1 MAVEKMSLAKALNES
16 LRKALDTD
24 PKVLIM
30 GEDVGKLGGV
40 FRITDGLQKDFG
52 EGRVID
58 TPLAESGI
66 VGTAIGLA
74 LRGYRPIVE
83 IQFDGFV
90 FPAYDQI
97 VTQLAK
103 MHARALGKVKM
114 PVVIRIP
121 YGGGIGAVEH
131 HSESPEALFAHV
143 AGLKVVSPSNASDAY
158 WMMQQAVQSD
168 DPIIFFE
175 PKRRYWDKGELDTES
190 IPGPLHKA
198 AVARE
203 GSDLTLV
210 AYGPMVKVCLEA
222 AAAAQE
228 EGKSVEVLDLRSMSP
243 IDFDAVQA
251 SVEKTGLLVVVHEAP
266 VFYGSGAEI
275 AARITERCF
284 YHLEAPVL
292 RVGGYH
298 APTRRP
304 GWRTS
309 TCRVST
315 GCSMPSTARWRTEER
330 VVTTMTETSARFR
343 EFKMPDVGEG
353 LTEAE
358 ILKWFVQP
366 GDTVTDGQVVCEVET
381 AKAAVELPI
390 PFDGV
395 VHELRFP
402 EGTTV
407 DVGEVIIAVDVA
419 PGSGDAPAEPEPVQE
434 AVAEPAAEE
443 APKGRQPVLVGY
455 GVAESSTKRRARKGA
470 EIPGPAAAAAQ
481 AEINGHRAKV
491 AESRPLAKPPVRKLA
506 KDLGIDLAT
515 VTPTGEGGV
524 ITREDVHA
532 AAAPA
537 PAEAPVRAEEAVAA
551 PAPVEAVAPVGR
563 ETRIPVKGVRKAIAQ
578 AMVGSAFTA
587 PHVTEFVTVD
597 VTRTMKL
604 VAELKEDKDMA
615 GVRVNPLLVI
625 AKALLVA
632 IKRNPAVNAAWDEAN
647 QEIVQKHY
655 VNLGIAAATPRG
667 LIVPNIKDAHDK
679 TLPELGA
686 ALADLVSTARE
697 GKTSPAAMAGGTV
710 TITNVGVFGVD
721 TGTPILNP
729 GESAILAV
737 GAIKLQP
744 WVHKGKV
751 KPRQVTTLA
760 LSFDHRLVDGELG
773 SKVLADVAAILE
785 QPKRLITWG

>member
-1 MAVEKMSLAKALNES
+1 
-16 LRKALDTD
+16 
-24 PKVLIM
+24 
-30 GEDVGKLGGV
+30 
-40 FRITDGLQKDFG
+40 
-52 EGRVID
+52 
-58 TPLAESGI
+58 
-66 VGTAIGLA
+66 
-74 LRGYRPIVE
+74 
-83 IQFDGFV
+83 
-90 FPAYDQI
+90 
-97 VTQLAK
+97 
-103 MHARALGKVKM
+103 
-114 PVVIRIP
+114 
-121 YGGGIGAVEH
+121 
-131 HSESPEALFAHV
+131 
-143 AGLKVVSPSNASDAY
+143 
-158 WMMQQAVQSD
+158 
-168 DPIIFFE
+168 
-175 PKRRYWDKGELDTES
+175 
-190 IPGPLHKA
+190 
-198 AVARE
+198 
-203 GSDLTLV
+203 
-210 AYGPMVKVCLEA
+210 
-222 AAAAQE
+222 
-228 EGKSVEVLDLRSMSP
+228 
-243 IDFDAVQA
+243 
-251 SVEKTGLLVVVHEAP
+251 
-266 VFYGSGAEI
+266 
-275 AARITERCF
+275 
-284 YHLEAPVL
+284 
-292 RVGGYH
+292 
-298 APTRRP
+298 
-304 GWRTS
+304 
-309 TCRVST
+309 
-315 GCSMPSTARWRTEER
+315 
-330 VVTTMTETSARFR
+330 MTETSNAARFR

-407 DVGEVIIAVDVA
+407 DVGQVIIAVDVA
-419 PGSGDAPAEPEPVQE
+419 PGSGDAPA
-434 AVAEPAAEE
+434 AEPAAEPAPAAEPEPE

-455 GVAESSTKRRARKGA
+455 GVAESSTKRRARKGTEA
-470 EIPGPAAAAAQ
+470 APAAAAAAIQ
-481 AEINGHRAKV
+481 GEMNGHGPAAV
-491 AESRPLAKPPVRKLA
+491 PEARPLAKPPVRKLA

-515 VTPTGEGGV
+515 VTPTGDGGV

-532 AAAPA
+532 AATPTPAPA
-537 PAEAPVRAEEAVAA
+537 PAPVQTEAP
-551 PAPVEAVAPVGR
+551 AVAPVAAPSVTAR

-615 GVRVNPLLVI
+615 GVRVNPLLII

-632 IKRNPAVNAAWDEAN
+632 IKRNPEVNAAWDEAN

-667 LIVPNIKDAHDK
+667 LIVPNIKDAHDQ
-679 TLPELGA
+679 TLPQLAASLGE
-686 ALADLVSTARE
+686 LVSTARE

-785 QPKRLITWG
+785 QPKRLITWA

>member
-1 MAVEKMSLAKALNES
+1 M
-16 LRKALDTD
+16 
-24 PKVLIM
+24 
-30 GEDVGKLGGV
+30 
-40 FRITDGLQKDFG
+40 
-52 EGRVID
+52 
-58 TPLAESGI
+58 
-66 VGTAIGLA
+66 
-74 LRGYRPIVE
+74 
-83 IQFDGFV
+83 
-90 FPAYDQI
+90 
-97 VTQLAK
+97 
-103 MHARALGKVKM
+103 
-114 PVVIRIP
+114 
-121 YGGGIGAVEH
+121 
-131 HSESPEALFAHV
+131 
-143 AGLKVVSPSNASDAY
+143 
-158 WMMQQAVQSD
+158 
-168 DPIIFFE
+168 
-175 PKRRYWDKGELDTES
+175 
-190 IPGPLHKA
+190 
-198 AVARE
+198 
-203 GSDLTLV
+203 
-210 AYGPMVKVCLEA
+210 
-222 AAAAQE
+222 
-228 EGKSVEVLDLRSMSP
+228 
-243 IDFDAVQA
+243 
-251 SVEKTGLLVVVHEAP
+251 
-266 VFYGSGAEI
+266 
-275 AARITERCF
+275 
-284 YHLEAPVL
+284 
-292 RVGGYH
+292 
-298 APTRRP
+298 
-304 GWRTS
+304 
-309 TCRVST
+309 
-315 GCSMPSTARWRTEER
+315 
-330 VVTTMTETSARFR
+330 TTMTQTSARFR

-395 VHELRFP
+395 VHELRFA

-407 DVGEVIIAVDVA
+407 DVGEVIITVDVA
-419 PGSGDAPAEPEPVQE
+419 PGSEGAPAPAAAAPAQEPVEAAPAEE
-434 AVAEPAAEE
+434 
-443 APKGRQPVLVGY
+443 PKGRTPVLVGY
-455 GVAESSTKRRARKGA
+455 GVAESSTKRRPRKGA
-470 EIPGPAAAAAQ
+470 APEAAAVAAAVQ
-481 AEINGHRAKV
+481 AELNGHGSAAPV
-491 AESRPLAKPPVRKLA
+491 VDAPPVGRPLAKPPVRKLA

-515 VTPTGEGGV
+515 VVPTGKDGI

-532 AAAPA
+532 AAAP
-537 PAEAPVRAEEAVAA
+537 VAA
-551 PAPVEAVAPVGR
+551 AAAVAPEAAEPVAVSVPETPATVGSAR

-604 VAELKEDKDMA
+604 VAELKEDKEMA
-615 GVRVNPLLVI
+615 GVRVNPLLII

-632 IKRNPAVNAAWDEAN
+632 IRRNPEVNAAWDEAN

-679 TLPELGA
+679 TLPQLAA
-686 ALADLVSTARE
+686 ALGELVATARD

-785 QPKRLITWG
+785 QPKRLITWA